1 MATDELFNTKKSHVI
16 IKNFID
22 KDIAIKIRDFFTYEK
37 SKLHHDIL
45 LHGIVLEVT
54 K

>member
-1 MATDELFNTKKSHVI
+1 MD
-16 IKNFID
+16 D
-22 KDIAIKIRDFFTYEK
+22 RDFFTYEK

-45 LHGIVLEVT
+45 LPGIVLEVT